1 MEELKDNTYDTKEKG
16 VTATLNFLN
25 KTDYNEL
32 ISYQEDTVCSHI
44 LEEGEKKR
52 K

>member
-44 LEEGEKKR
+44 LEEGKKKR